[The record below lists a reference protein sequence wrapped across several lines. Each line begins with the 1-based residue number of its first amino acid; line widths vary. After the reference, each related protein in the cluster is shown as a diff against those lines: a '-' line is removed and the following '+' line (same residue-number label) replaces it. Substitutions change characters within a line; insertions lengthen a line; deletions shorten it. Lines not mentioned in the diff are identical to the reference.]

1 MKEQVWM
8 IGKAVNSNEAQ
19 YILRVF
25 QVLARTRKRLNEDI
39 IRRLI
44 LFYYGSN
51 SIEWEILLGFAQ
63 LISQVYFRR
72 TNLISWL
79 IVFFQRIDL
88 DNWDGKGN
96 VHLRQLMKNNSHL
109 LLKHLLM
116 SLELENIWI
125 SS

>member
-8 IGKAVNSNEAQ
+8 IEKAVNSNEAQ

-51 SIEWEILLGFAQ
+51 SIELEILLGFAQ

>member
-8 IGKAVNSNEAQ
+8 IEKAVNSNEAQ

-51 SIEWEILLGFAQ
+51 SIEREILLGFAQ

-72 TNLISWL
+72 TNLIS
-79 IVFFQRIDL
+79 
-88 DNWDGKGN
+88 
-96 VHLRQLMKNNSHL
+96 
-109 LLKHLLM
+109 
-116 SLELENIWI
+116 
-125 SS
+125 

>member
-51 SIEWEILLGFAQ
+51 SIEREILLGFAQ

-72 TNLISWL
+72 TNLIS
-79 IVFFQRIDL
+79 
-88 DNWDGKGN
+88 
-96 VHLRQLMKNNSHL
+96 
-109 LLKHLLM
+109 
-116 SLELENIWI
+116 
-125 SS
+125 